1 MAYNIYITDDIS
13 EGASEL
19 TSDKIGVVAL
29 QNGHHGPLHIKKI
42 KQTSTK
48 QFRLGQSYKDI
59 VISMAGIQSRLPVGV
74 QANYPSRESVDF
86 TYIGDGN
93 KIGWTHWGSFYS

>member
-29 QNGHHGPLHIKKI
+29 QNGYHGPLHIKKI
-42 KQTSTK
+42 RQTSTK
-48 QFRLGQSYKDI
+48 QFSLGSSYKDI
-59 VISMAGIQSRLPVGV
+59 NISMAGIQSRLPVGV

-86 TYIGDGN
+86 TYISSRNDR
-93 KIGWTHWGSFYS
+93 GWTPWGPFYS

>member
-19 TSDKIGVVAL
+19 TNDQIGVVAL
-29 QNGHHGPLHIKKI
+29 QNGYHGPLHIKKI
-42 KQTSTK
+42 RQTSTK
-48 QFRLGQSYKDI
+48 RFSLGSSYKNI
-59 VISMAGIQSRLPVGV
+59 TISMAGIQSRLPVGV

-86 TYIGDGN
+86 TYISHGN
-93 KIGWTHWGSFYS
+93 ERGITRWGSFYS